1 VEHKSCF
8 VYLFIIIIIII
19 IVVVVVFFYFFYVTS
34 FSKNGC
40 PPRFSEH
47 LFVTQKMYICVYF
60 GFRTGNSEVSIIS
73 DVRTLIF
80 QWVTTHSRPAKS
92 SGKHYLLRRGDFA
105 LRSQDLRFITWRRLR
120 FVAYLWISKHKY
132 SIHIILRKEKHVIS
146 YLTFPVSHPFCITFK
161 KKEEGEIINASHIS
175 TLEAWPVAPH
185 HPVLIRFSLV
195 LY

>member
-1 VEHKSCF
+1 LLLL
-8 VYLFIIIIIII
+8 YI
-19 IVVVVVFFYFFYVTS
+19 YFLCHQLLI
-34 FSKNGC
+34 SKNGC

-60 GFRTGNSEVSIIS
+60 RFRTGNNEVSIIS

-92 SGKHYLLRRGDFA
+92 SGKHYLLWRGDFA
-105 LRSQDLRFITWRRLR
+105 LGSQDLCLSTWWRLR
-120 FVAYLWISKHKY
+120 FLAYLWINKHKY